1 MRALI
6 AGAGIISAIGQG
18 VGQTLTSLKSLDH
31 GARFDQRY
39 VSASNILSPVAE
51 VKYSNEELA
60 AMAGAPENWPRT
72 ALLGMIATR
81 EAVSGFPG
89 LLEGTRSGLISA
101 GTVGGMDR
109 TEAFFREFRKNKQKG
124 RLRDVVHHECGSVT
138 ELIAGGLGINTLVTT
153 ISTAC
158 SSSSNS
164 ISLAS
169 RLISQGYLDVALA
182 GGADALTSFTFKGF
196 NSLMILDREH
206 CKPFDADRKGL
217 NIGEGAAYLLLVSE
231 KIARD
236 LGIHALGYVS
246 GYGNANDAFHQTA
259 SSPEGRGSYDA
270 MSQALTKA
278 GIEPDQVDY
287 INLHGTGTMNND
299 ASEGKAIERLFGSKV
314 PWISSTKQFTGHTLG
329 ACGSVEAVISLLA
342 IRHGLVFPNLNFI
355 KPMEE
360 TPLVPVT
367 SLLEN
372 QEIHTVLSNSFGF
385 GGFCSSLII
394 TKN

>member
-153 ISTAC
+153 HQH
-158 SSSSNS
+158 
-164 ISLAS
+164 SLF
-169 RLISQGYLDVALA
+169 LIFQ
-182 GGADALTSFTFKGF
+182 
-196 NSLMILDREH
+196 
-206 CKPFDADRKGL
+206 
-217 NIGEGAAYLLLVSE
+217 
-231 KIARD
+231 
-236 LGIHALGYVS
+236 
-246 GYGNANDAFHQTA
+246 FHQPGFEADQPGVPGCRTCR
-259 SSPEGRGSYDA
+259 GRRCINFLYLQGIQLSYD
-270 MSQALTKA
+270 S
-278 GIEPDQVDY
+278 
-287 INLHGTGTMNND
+287 
-299 ASEGKAIERLFGSKV
+299 
-314 PWISSTKQFTGHTLG
+314 
-329 ACGSVEAVISLLA
+329 
-342 IRHGLVFPNLNFI
+342 
-355 KPMEE
+355 
-360 TPLVPVT
+360 
-367 SLLEN
+367 
-372 QEIHTVLSNSFGF
+372 
-385 GGFCSSLII
+385 
-394 TKN
+394 